1 MTDFVHLHCH
11 TEYSLLDGAI
21 KVGDVCSRAVSYGQ
35 TAAAITDHGNLFG
48 ALNFYVTAK
57 DHGLKPII
65 GSEVYVAPEHR
76 KKKDAGSAS
85 EAGHHLVL
93 LAKNKQGY
101 QNLLKLVSKAN
112 LEGFYYKPR
121 VDKELLAQF
130 GSDLIAMSACL
141 KGEVPSVL
149 LSRGMK
155 AAQET
160 AREYSEL
167 FPGRFYLELMDN
179 DLPQQEQLNPLL
191 VELGE
196 EMNLPLVATN
206 DCHYLDREDAS
217 AHDTLLCIQTNSCV
231 NDSKRMRLET
241 DKLFYRSPQDME
253 QVFSHVPQA
262 LENTREIAEACNLEL
277 DLDNPRFPVY
287 YSPDERSLD
296 QYFRDMARHGLRD
309 RLDKT
314 THQIEESVYWERL
327 EQEMEIIC
335 TKGFSGYFLIVQDFI
350 NWAKER
356 DIPVGP
362 GRGSAAG
369 SLAAFAL
376 KITNIDPIRYGLLF
390 ERFLNV
396 ERESL
401 PDIDV
406 DFCYNRREEVIRY
419 VTEKYGE
426 ENVAH
431 ITTFGTMKARAA
443 VRDVGRALGMSFA
456 ETDKIAKLI
465 PEDPGIDIDKALKN
479 EPDLGKKTEEDERVA
494 KCIDV
499 SRKLEGLARHAST
512 HAAGVVISDQP
523 MEEYLPLYQGKKG
536 EVVTQY
542 DMKKVEKVGLI
553 KFDFLGLKTLTV
565 LQDTLELARENGKEV
580 PDLETMT
587 MDDPQ
592 TFELLCKGHTNGV
605 FQLESSGMRGVMMD
619 LKPERFEELIALLAL
634 YRPGPL
640 ESGMVTDFVER
651 KHGRREVEYPHP
663 WLEPVLKET
672 YGVILYQEQVMSIA
686 SELAGFS
693 LGDGDLLRRAM
704 GKKNAKA
711 MAEQRDKFMRGALEK
726 GLDQETAEHLFSLI
740 EKFAGYGF
748 NKSHSSAYAM
758 ISYQTAYMKTHYPQE
773 FMAALITSEVAN
785 TDKVISHINACRE
798 MGIDVLRP
806 DINHSEHSFTVQGEN
821 ILFGLSGI
829 KNVGDGAIRQI
840 LKERRANGPFSTLMD
855 FCQRVLSKR
864 VSKRVLESLI
874 KSGALDC
881 LGTTRAAMTTSLDK
895 VVAKAQKRSKAKAGG
910 KLSLLSMVQNGEQEQ
925 QTQSGVGLNI
935 PEAQTE
941 EWQEDYRLKQEK
953 ETLGLYLSGH
963 PLLKHQQDLQ
973 HLRVQTVQQS
983 REMPSNSEVNLA
995 VLITG
1000 CKEIQTRKGDKMAF
1014 CQVEDLSGTA
1024 ELTLFPDAYAKIRDF
1039 DFDQPFF
1046 CRAKIDS
1053 DQNDSE
1059 GDEESSGPLKLLAR
1073 DVELLSETQ
1082 PSADEPCTLEVD
1094 AALVDEAKWR
1104 QLKQILTRYPGSN
1117 PVDVQ
1122 LWLDEAVCRLTL
1134 GPDYCVQP
1142 ASALHEELEQWKQSL
1157 ETGRSAS
1164 PPRGEEAVPENES

>member
-21 KVGDVCSRAVSYGQ
+21 KVRDVCSRAVSHGQ
-35 TAAAITDHGNLFG
+35 KAAAITDHGNLFG
-48 ALNFYVTAK
+48 ALDFYLTAK
-57 DHGLKPII
+57 DYGIKPIV
-65 GSEVYVAPEHR
+65 GCEVYVAPEHR
-76 KKKDAGSAS
+76 TKKDAASAS
-85 EAGHHLVL
+85 EAGYHLVL
-93 LAKNKQGY
+93 LAQNKEGY
-101 QNLLKLVSKAN
+101 HNLIKLVSKAN

-121 VDKELLAQF
+121 VDKELLAKWNE
-130 GSDLIAMSACL
+130 GLIAMSACL
-141 KGEVPSVL
+141 KGEIPSVL

-155 AAQET
+155 AARET
-160 AREYSEL
+160 AQQYSEL

-179 DLPQQEQLNPLL
+179 DLPDQEELNPRL

-196 EMNLPLVATN
+196 ETSLPLVATN
-206 DCHYLDREDAS
+206 DCHYLDRDDAQ

-231 NDSKRMRLET
+231 HDRKRMRLET
-241 DKLFYRSPQDME
+241 DKLFYRPPEDMQ

-262 LENTREIAEACNLEL
+262 LANTCEIAEACNLEL
-277 DLDNPRFPVY
+277 DLGQPRFPVY
-287 YSPDERSLD
+287 HSPDERSLD
-296 QYFRDMARHGLRD
+296 QYFRDMAREGLRD
-309 RLDKT
+309 RLAKSSY
-314 THQIEESVYWERL
+314 QIEESVYWERL
-327 EQEMEIIC
+327 EHEMEVIC

-362 GRGSAAG
+362 GRGSGAG
-369 SLAAFAL
+369 SLAAYAL

-426 ENVAH
+426 ENVAQ
-431 ITTFGTMKARAA
+431 ITTFGTMKARAV

-465 PEDPGIDIDKALKN
+465 PEDPGINIDKALEG
-479 EPDLGKKTEEDERVA
+479 EPELRQKRDEDERVA
-494 KCIDV
+494 KCLDI

-512 HAAGVVISDQP
+512 HAAGIVISDQP
-523 MEEYLPLYQGKKG
+523 MQEYLPLYQGKKG

-542 DMKKVEKVGLI
+542 DMKKVEEVGLI

-565 LQDTLELARENGKEV
+565 LQDTLELARKNGKEI
-580 PDLETMT
+580 PDLDTMT

-592 TFELLCKGHTNGV
+592 TFELLCKGQTNGV

-640 ESGMVTDFVER
+640 ESGMVTDFIER
-651 KHGRREVEYPHP
+651 KHGRREVEYPHS

-672 YGVILYQEQVMSIA
+672 YGVILYQEQVMRIA

-711 MAEQRDKFMRGALEK
+711 MAEQRDKFMQGALER
-726 GLDQETAEHLFSLI
+726 GLDHETADHLFNLI

-758 ISYQTAYMKTHYPQE
+758 ISYQTAYMKTHYPRE

-798 MGIDVLRP
+798 MGIDVLPP
-806 DINHSEHSFTVQGEN
+806 DINQSEHSFTVQGEN

-840 LKERRANGPFSTLMD
+840 LKERRANGPFASQMD

-881 LGTTRAAMTTSLDK
+881 FGATRAAMTASLDK
-895 VVAKAQKRSKAKAGG
+895 VVAKAQRRSKAKAGG
-910 KLSLLSMVQNGEQEQ
+910 KLSLLSMVSGGEQEQ
-925 QTQSGVGLNI
+925 RTQSGIGLNI
-935 PEAQTE
+935 PEADAE
-941 EWQEDYRLKQEK
+941 EWQEEYRLKQEK
-953 ETLGLYLSGH
+953 ETLGLFLSGH
-963 PLLKHQQDLQ
+963 PLLKHQHDLKR
-973 HLRVQTVQQS
+973 LKVQTVQQC
-983 REMPSNSEVNLA
+983 REMPSGREVNLA

-1000 CKEIQTRKGDKMAF
+1000 CKEIQTRKGEKMAF

-1024 ELTLFPDAYAKIRDF
+1024 ELTLFPDAYAKIRDH
-1039 DFDQPFF
+1039 DFDQPFL
-1046 CRAKIDS
+1046 CRARIDS
-1053 DQNDSE
+1053 DHSE
-1059 GDEESSGPLKLLAR
+1059 SGGEEEAPRALKLLAR
-1073 DVELLSETQ
+1073 EVEPLGEAE
-1082 PSADEPCTLEVD
+1082 PPEDEPCTLDVD
-1094 AALVDEAKWR
+1094 AARVDAAKWR
-1104 QLKQILTRYPGSN
+1104 QLKQILARYPGSN
-1117 PVDVQ
+1117 PVNLQ
-1122 LWLDEAVCRLTL
+1122 LWLDEAICRMTL
-1134 GPDYCVQP
+1134 GPEYCIHP
-1142 ASALHEELEQWKQSL
+1142 ASGLYQELEQWKQGL
-1157 ETGRSAS
+1157 ETVPS
-1164 PPRGEEAVPENES
+1164 PTPSREADARPGE